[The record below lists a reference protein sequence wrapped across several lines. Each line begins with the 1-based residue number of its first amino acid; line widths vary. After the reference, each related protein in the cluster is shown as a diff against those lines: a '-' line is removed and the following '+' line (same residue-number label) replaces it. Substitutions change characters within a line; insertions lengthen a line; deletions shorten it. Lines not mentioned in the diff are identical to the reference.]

1 VVVADLSTAH
11 DVTAERRARWLLALG
26 AATGLAIAAASLVSG
41 THRDAPPPDAVATV
55 NDVVIRRDDYL
66 RALGGI
72 ASDRRAPLDDADKRH
87 VLDRLIDEELLL
99 QRGIA
104 LGIARRDRTVRAQ
117 LVTATMD
124 LLAST
129 AAEASVDELRA
140 FYDAHPDYFTEP
152 GRLRTR
158 QIFVRTEGRSEEAAR
173 ARAETAARRLRA
185 GDAFDVVRGELGDE
199 ETAPIPEAL
208 LPAAKLR
215 DYVGETAMTA
225 ALEHEVGETTDPVR
239 SSMGFHVLQVTER
252 NPPAVPPFED
262 VVDRVRVERR
272 RRADE
277 ATLRAALE
285 QLRRAARV
293 RTVEPLP

>member
-1 VVVADLSTAH
+1 VVVTDLSPAH
-11 DVTAERRARWLLALG
+11 VVTDERRARWLLALG

-41 THRDAPPPDAVATV
+41 TRRDVPPPDAIATV
-55 NDVVIRRDDYL
+55 NDAVIRRDDYL
-66 RALGGI
+66 RALAGI
-72 ASDRRAPLDDADKRH
+72 ASDRRTPPDASDKRH

-104 LGIARRDRTVRAQ
+104 LGVARRDRTVRAQ
-117 LVTATMD
+117 LVTATME

-129 AAEASVDELRA
+129 TAEASPDELRA
-140 FYDAHPDYFTEP
+140 FYDAHPDYFTER
-152 GRLRTR
+152 GRIRAR

-173 ARAETAARRLRA
+173 VRAETATRRLRA
-185 GDAFDVVRGELGDE
+185 GEAFDVVRGELGDE
-199 ETAPIPEAL
+199 ETAPIPDAL
-208 LPAAKLR
+208 LPASKLR
-215 DYVGETAMTA
+215 DYVGETAMTTALARA
-225 ALEHEVGETTDPVR
+225 AGETTDPVR

-252 NPPAVPPFED
+252 TASAVPPFEE

-277 ATLRAALE
+277 ATLRAALD